1 MSDKPERN
9 LELTCFCRAFCC
21 AHKIFFLTTLTA
33 AIVFYHTVARFE
45 KLGTPNHTEAIYTIL
60 IRINL

>member
-1 MSDKPERN
+1 MIDKPERK

-45 KLGTPNHTEAIYTIL
+45 NWGRPTTQKLSTQTL
-60 IRINL
+60 IRIKL